1 MLIEVPMVVVVVVVV
16 VGCCCCC
23 CRCRYDVDGS
33 GLLDNHEL
41 RSFLKEMGMPYDDD
55 GVETCLREL
64 DEDGN
69 GKVDLNEFITK
80 FWNRHVVNY
89 VVKRDAGTTDAM
101 LAVTGEWMRG
111 GNEGG
116 KGGGDDEPS
125 PIGGRVALE

>member
-1 MLIEVPMVVVVVVVV
+1 MLLFVVAAVAAVA
-16 VGCCCCC
+16 
-23 CRCRYDVDGS
+23 RYDVDGS

-41 RSFLKEMGMPYDDD
+41 RSFLKDMGMPYDDD

-80 FWNRHVVNY
+80 FWNKHVVSY

-101 LAVTGEWMRG
+101 LAVTGE
-111 GNEGG
+111 
-116 KGGGDDEPS
+116 
-125 PIGGRVALE
+125 

>member
-1 MLIEVPMVVVVVVVV
+1 MLSAAAVV
-16 VGCCCCC
+16 CCCC

-101 LAVTGEWMRG
+101 LAVTGESMRG
-111 GNEGG
+111 GKE
-116 KGGGDDEPS
+116 GGDDEPS